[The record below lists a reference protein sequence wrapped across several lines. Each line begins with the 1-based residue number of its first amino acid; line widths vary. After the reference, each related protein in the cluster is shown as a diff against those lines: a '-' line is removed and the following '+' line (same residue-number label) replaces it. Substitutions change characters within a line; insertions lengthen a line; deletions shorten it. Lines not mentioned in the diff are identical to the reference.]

1 MTSKHSSGMPGAG
14 GDEAST
20 PAHRAQDLI
29 YEAWDIPS
37 PSRRQEMAREALA
50 LWPDCADAYVLLAEA
65 EEDLA
70 VKLAFLKQGVAA
82 GERALGP
89 ATFQEDAGDFWGLLE
104 TRPYMRARAGL
115 ASCLW
120 KLGRREEAVA
130 HLQDMLR
137 LNPGDNQGLRYALA
151 SHLAE
156 LGQDDA
162 LAGLLR
168 SYEDDAS
175 SMWDYTRAL
184 LAFRQGGDSPEAREQ
199 LNEARQSNPH
209 VPDLLLRLRR
219 MPRALPGSYSFGTR
233 EEAILYVAEGRAA
246 WDSTPD
252 ALDWLASVCGVPR
265 APTGVTTVP
274 GVDVRELLIQ
284 CGEHLPE
291 RDRQKVLA
299 LGSAGVPVLVD
310 ILEDEDL
317 AMTDGP
323 GQGWAPIHA
332 ARLLRALKAG
342 EAAPD
347 MARVLGTLTSD
358 LILFSEL
365 IPALAAA
372 GPAAAPAIL
381 QALDLGEAEEET
393 GLLEALARCGV
404 RSEAIFARLL
414 DRFREDPELGAI
426 FFAEYGD
433 PRALPLL
440 YEAFDA
446 HDITSE
452 DGFFANQVLLELED
466 AIRELGGTL
475 SPAQARK
482 LDEALRRRPQLA
494 GPQPIRRRERPER
507 NAPCWCGSGTKYKKC
522 HLAEDEGRGD
532 Y

>member
-1 MTSKHSSGMPGAG
+1 MVSKQRSGMPGVG

-29 YEAWDIPS
+29 YEAWDTPS
-37 PSRRQEMAREALA
+37 PGRRQELARQALA
-50 LWPDCADAYVLLAEA
+50 LWPDCADAYALLAES

-70 VKLAFLKQGVAA
+70 AKLALFEKGVAA

-89 ATFQEDAGDFWGLLE
+89 ATFQENAGDFWGLLE

-184 LAFRQGGDSPEAREQ
+184 LAFRQGGDTPEAREW
-199 LNEARQSNPH
+199 LDEARGNQPH
-209 VPDLLLRLRR
+209 VPGLLLGRQR
-219 MPRALPGSYSFGTR
+219 MPRTLPDFYSFGSR

-246 WDSTPD
+246 WDCTPG

-265 APTGVTTVP
+265 STAGASTVP
-274 GVDVRELLIQ
+274 GMDLRELLIQ
-284 CGEHLPE
+284 GGKRLPE
-291 RDRQKVLA
+291 RDRDKALA
-299 LGSAGVPVLVD
+299 LGSAAVPTLVD
-310 ILEDEDL
+310 LLQDEDL
-317 AMTDGP
+317 AMMDSAGH
-323 GQGWAPIHA
+323 GWVPIHA
-332 ARLLRALKAG
+332 ARLLGALKAA
-342 EAAPD
+342 EAVPA
-347 MARVLGTLTSD
+347 MVRELGTLTSD
-358 LILFSEL
+358 AILYSEL
-365 IPALAAA
+365 IHALATI
-372 GPAAAPAIL
+372 GPEAAPAL
-381 QALDLGEAEEET
+381 LRALDFGEAGEKT
-393 GLLEALARCGV
+393 GLLEALARCGA
-404 RSEAIFARLL
+404 RSEAIFTRLR
-414 DRFREDPELGAI
+414 DCFHEDPDLGAI

-440 YEAFDA
+440 YEAFDS

-452 DGFFANQVLLELED
+452 EGLFANQVLLELED

-482 LDEALRRRPQLA
+482 LGEAMRRRPSLV
-494 GPQPIRRRERPER
+494 GPPPIRRIERPRR

-522 HLAEDEGRGD
+522 HLAEDEGRGG
-532 Y
+532 